1 MSKKIPQRQCVGCR
15 EMKDKNQCL
24 RIVKSSENK
33 IEIDLTGK
41 KNGRGAYLCKSKECM
56 EKALKNNSLER
67 SFHVA
72 IPDEIKSE
80 LLKEM
85 ERIENV

>member
-67 SFHVA
+67 SFHFA

-85 ERIENV
+85 DHIENV

>member
-41 KNGRGAYLCKSKECM
+41 KNGRGKMDKT
-56 EKALKNNSLER
+56 
-67 SFHVA
+67 
-72 IPDEIKSE
+72 
-80 LLKEM
+80 
-85 ERIENV
+85 